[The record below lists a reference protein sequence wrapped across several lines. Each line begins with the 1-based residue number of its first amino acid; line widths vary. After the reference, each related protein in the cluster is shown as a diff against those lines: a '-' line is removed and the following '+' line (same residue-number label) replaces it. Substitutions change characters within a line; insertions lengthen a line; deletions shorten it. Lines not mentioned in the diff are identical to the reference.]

1 MSFYSG
7 ILYAKVFCG
16 VSQVVQ
22 PWASAR
28 GQSISGSVAT
38 GHHSSGT
45 LCKNL
50 GNGSF
55 ADFLATISVNF
66 IESGA
71 RQNQALIL
79 AILPIRPIGP
89 YQSGSGRSIGTRP
102 NQSGLARPD
111 RIRPNRESILA
122 MLPIEDP
129 ILVMCRLA
137 TMPKNGVLLLR
148 CACPDEPDNCKYEYY
163 YVSYSY

>member
-1 MSFYSG
+1 MYSTFVIQGHSTKMSFYSG
-7 ILYAKVFCG
+7 ILYAKFFCG

-55 ADFLATISVNF
+55 ADFLAAISVNF

-71 RQNQALIL
+71 RQNRAPIL
-79 AILPIRPIGP
+79 AILPIRPDRA
-89 YQSGSGRSIGTRP
+89 RSI
-102 NQSGLARPD
+102 
-111 RIRPNRESILA
+111 RIRPINGTAQSIGIG
-122 MLPIEDP
+122 PNQTRSDP
-129 ILVMCRLA
+129 I
-137 TMPKNGVLLLR
+137 GSQFWR
-148 CACPDEPDNCKYEYY
+148 CSRSKTQFW
-163 YVSYSY
+163 